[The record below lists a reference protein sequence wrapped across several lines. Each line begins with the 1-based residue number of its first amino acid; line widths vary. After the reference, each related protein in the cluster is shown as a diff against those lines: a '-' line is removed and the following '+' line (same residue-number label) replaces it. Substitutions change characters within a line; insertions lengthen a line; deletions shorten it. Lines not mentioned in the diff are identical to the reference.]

1 MAALKTVSLWL
12 EGSGWRN
19 AIVKAEVATSGTAD
33 SCIQVELG
41 WSNAI
46 IEAKRL

>member
-1 MAALKTVSLWL
+1 MAALKTVSSWL
-12 EGSGWRN
+12 EGSGWSN
-19 AIVKAEVATSGTAD
+19 AIVKAKVATFGTAD